1 MGLIP
6 LCLIGAIISLD
17 TFAIF
22 QILISQPI
30 ITCTLIGWLSNDPMT
45 GIHIGLLMQLIWIST
60 LPVGAV
66 TIPDG
71 NLGAIVATIIA
82 VNTIGILPEY
92 KSLIILFA
100 IIFGLLMSFIG
111 AHALN
116 TVRTGNV
123 YILNQLLNRVEA
135 MKLNQVGKAISYSL
149 LVNFLILFVM
159 ILISTLIGIAMIE
172 AILEYKIDTW
182 IHYTRFAE
190 IVILG
195 SGAGLT
201 FTLVKGYKPKAIIA
215 VFILITLT
223 LIQWML

>member
-6 LCLIGAIISLD
+6 LCLIGAVVSLD

-22 QILISQPI
+22 QVLISQPI
-30 ITCTLIGWLSNDPMT
+30 VACTLIGWLSNDPMT
-45 GIHIGLLMQLIWIST
+45 GIQIGLLMQLIWIST

-71 NLGAIVATIIA
+71 NLGAIIATIIA
-82 VNTIGILPEY
+82 VNTVGIVPDY
-92 KSLIILFA
+92 KSLVILFA
-100 IIFGLLMSFIG
+100 IIFGLLMSFVG

-149 LVNFLILFVM
+149 TFNFIILFAM
-159 ILISTLIGIAMIE
+159 ILSSTLIGISMIE
-172 AILEYKIDTW
+172 AILVNNVESW
-182 IHYTRFAE
+182 IQYTRYADIAIF
-190 IVILG
+190 G

-201 FTLVKGYKPKAIIA
+201 FTLVKGYKPKIIIA
-215 VFILITLT
+215 VLILIVLS
-223 LIQWML
+223 LMLWI